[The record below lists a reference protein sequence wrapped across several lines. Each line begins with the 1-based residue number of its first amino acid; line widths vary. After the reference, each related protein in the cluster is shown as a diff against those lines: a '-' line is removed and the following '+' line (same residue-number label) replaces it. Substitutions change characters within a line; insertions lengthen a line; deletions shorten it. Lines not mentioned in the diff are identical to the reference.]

1 MGMQTEEGFRIENS
15 KIQKNKRIQNMVGNQ
30 REGREGGFRREYKKL
45 ERKKIGEGN
54 PKRGKGRGGSYF

>member
-1 MGMQTEEGFRIENS
+1 
-15 KIQKNKRIQNMVGNQ
+15 MVGNQ

-54 PKRGKGRGGSYF
+54 PKRGKGRDGSYF

>member
-1 MGMQTEEGFRIENS
+1 MGMQREEGFRIENS

-54 PKRGKGRGGSYF
+54 PKRGKGRDGSYF